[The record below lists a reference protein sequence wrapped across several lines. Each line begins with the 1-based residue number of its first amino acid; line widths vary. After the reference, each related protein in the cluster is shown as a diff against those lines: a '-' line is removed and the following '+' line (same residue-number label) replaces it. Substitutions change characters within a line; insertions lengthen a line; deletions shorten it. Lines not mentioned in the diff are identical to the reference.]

1 MGNWSR
7 RGSAVRLLYHP
18 RIAGDCY
25 DSIVIHHRLLSNGD
39 FERLFECFLTAFS
52 DYEVDMRMSR
62 EQFRQRITRDG
73 VSLNLSGGAFD
84 GERMIGFCING
95 TGEWQGKPTAY
106 DAGTGVIPGYRGRG
120 IAKDLFAFL
129 EEQLKDA
136 GFDQYLLEV
145 LTSNVPAAT
154 LYRKLGFEDTR
165 RLAVFRSNTSIDKM
179 NDVVIRRVEHP
190 DWELYKTFW
199 DSHPSWQ
206 NSSDAIDRV
215 AGDRTIV
222 EAYVDDKCV
231 GYGVVFVP
239 SANLMQ
245 LAVSSQHRRKGI
257 GTAILAAL
265 ENSRSLKINNID
277 DNLTAALA
285 FYEANGYKQVLSQF
299 EMMKAL

>member
-1 MGNWSR
+1 M
-7 RGSAVRLLYHP
+7 
-18 RIAGDCY
+18 
-25 DSIVIHHRLLSNGD
+25 IVHRLLSDDD
-39 FERLFECFLTAFS
+39 FDSLFDCFLTAFS
-52 DYEVDMRMSR
+52 DYEVDMRMSC
-62 EQFRQRITRDG
+62 EQFLQRLTRDG
-73 VSLNLSGGAFD
+73 VRLQMSGGAFD
-84 GERMIGFCING
+84 GTQMIGFCING
-95 TGEWQGKPTAY
+95 TGEWLGKSTAY

-120 IAKDLFAFL
+120 VAKNLFAFL
-129 EEQLKDA
+129 ETRLKDA

-145 LTSNVPAAT
+145 LTSNLPAAT

-165 RLAVFRSNTSIDKM
+165 RLAVFRSNTPLKKI
-179 NDVVIRRVEHP
+179 NDVVIRRVEGP
-190 DWELYKTFW
+190 DWPLYKTFW

-206 NSSDAIDRV
+206 NSSDAVDRV

-222 EAYVDDKCV
+222 EAYADDKCV
-231 GYGVVFVP
+231 GYGVVFAP

-245 LAVSSQHRRKGI
+245 LAVSPEHRRKGI

-265 ENSRSLKINNID
+265 ENSTSLKINNID